1 MKNLD
6 YYADERERLWDAS
19 SDPQRLEIEC
29 LKEEIKDL
37 KRDLQDMKGA
47 LETVLDW
54 VETNESEDRIR
65 EYIWEVLEW

>member
-29 LKEEIKDL
+29 LKEEIEYLRRELAD
-37 KRDLQDMKGA
+37 
-47 LETVLDW
+47 TVAVLAYLRSACRAMSADE
-54 VETNESEDRIR
+54 VIS
-65 EYIWEVLEW
+65 YIDEVLL